1 MRRTAA
7 RAAALLLVA
16 ASLTACGGGKVQGT
30 LGRNVKQLD
39 SPAPAPEILG
49 LKAQSEDVSKLI
61 STVSDLYVNAVSIYS
76 LRKDDVVQATLQIS
90 RFNAKARP
98 NDPEFRKT
106 LVTNLG
112 GSEGTP
118 TTVGKDT
125 VFITQ
130 GTRQR
135 VAVWFRAKTV
145 FILTT
150 RDDYDMPRALLRE
163 SLQIGEVAK

>member
-1 MRRTAA
+1 MRRSVA
-7 RAAALLLVA
+7 RAAALVVIA
-16 ASLTACGGGKVQGT
+16 GSLAACGGSKVQGT
-30 LGRNVKQLD
+30 LGRNVKTLD
-39 SPAPAPEILG
+39 APAPAPEILG
-49 LKAQSEDVSKLI
+49 LKAQPEDVSKLI
-61 STVSDLYVNAVSIYS
+61 STVYVNAVSIYS

-90 RFNAKARP
+90 RFNSKARP
-98 NDPEFRKT
+98 NDPEFRRT

-118 TTVGKDT
+118 TTVGKET

-135 VAVWFRAKTV
+135 VAVWFRAKNV

-163 SLQIGEVAK
+163 SLLIGEAGQ